1 MAESKWVTCKEHHI
15 TNGRIVRL
23 TNMEGAYNLA
33 TIIAVNDDEVSLARP
48 MAYANNYNNKYPYL
62 YCEVFSISK
71 KRMCSQDTDIIVF
84 DNASLLIT

>member
-1 MAESKWVTCKEHHI
+1 MAEPKWVTCKEHHI

-48 MAYANNYNNKYPYL
+48 MAYASDYNNRQPYL